1 LPDDKKIETVKVN
14 QVSLPFQQQGN
25 KIKLRVHFEGEP
37 FPHMKQIGVYDSLLT
52 EGYYRASF
60 RIPQRIIDQLSERS
74 RKWPI
79 AWTGPDL
86 NTPWLMPHRLL
97 LFVQIAEPS
106 DNMELRLRINGEVV
120 ELKKAYSEIRRVNH
134 TFLGFYADISAY
146 VAGKDYNLELL
157 LPPLAPGQFQ
167 GLFLENIETEYTNKL
182 TAQ

>member
-1 LPDDKKIETVKVN
+1 
-14 QVSLPFQQQGN
+14 
-25 KIKLRVHFEGEP
+25 
-37 FPHMKQIGVYDSLLT
+37 
-52 EGYYRASF
+52 
-60 RIPQRIIDQLSERS
+60 
-74 RKWPI
+74 
-79 AWTGPDL
+79 
-86 NTPWLMPHRLL
+86 
-97 LFVQIAEPS
+97 VQIAEPS

-146 VAGKDYNLELL
+146 VAGKDYNVELL